1 MRILSTGLV
10 IFALS
15 GVPVMVACDRTV
27 SHTEST
33 ESSSDG
39 TVKKT
44 DSTVKQDANGNVTQ
58 TDNKTETKPGA
69 PQ

>member
-1 MRILSTGLV
+1 MKYLSSGLL

-15 GVPVMVACDRTV
+15 GVPIMVGCDRTV

-39 TVKKT
+39 TVKTT
-44 DSTVKQDANGNVTQ
+44 DTTVKQDANGNIIKDQ
-58 TDNKTETKPGA
+58 SKTVEKPAG
-69 PQ
+69 Q